1 MTTTNPIPWK
11 TQEILEA
18 TGGELLVGEAGKKFS
33 RVVID
38 SRSISSDDL
47 FVAIVGDVHDGHT
60 FVQDVV
66 RRGVSGV
73 MINKNSTGNIP
84 VSDWQNLNI
93 TCVAVE
99 DTTRS
104 LGDLAAYNRRR
115 ADALV
120 VAITGS
126 NGKTTTRRL
135 TSAVMNR
142 RFNTLSTVGNFNN
155 QIGLPLTLLNL
166 QRDHQWALVEIG
178 TNSPGEIARLAE
190 ICTAEIGVITN
201 IGPAHL
207 EKLGSLDGVMR
218 EKGAL
223 LKHLKSGGQAVLNA
237 DDRRI
242 RNLAAQ
248 TERDVVL
255 FGLCADA
262 TIRAEAIKET
272 ISGINFTLVLP
283 EQRIE
288 VALGACGNFMV
299 TNALAAAAT
308 AHLAGMS
315 INQIKAGIESFRPAA
330 GRMDIWQTPDGIHI
344 IDDTYNANPES
355 MQAAI
360 NTLKATSAG
369 SRTIV
374 VSGDMLEL
382 GEHAESMH
390 KQIGAMAAASG
401 IRKLYV
407 TGDFAQAVAAG
418 ARREKMSAVN
428 IFSGSKDDIIDDLK
442 QTLKPGDWVLIKGS
456 RGMAMEDVVNALKTW
471 AGVETGNAK
480 GSS

>member
-1 MTTTNPIPWK
+1 MTEGHPIPWK

-18 TGGELLVGEAGKKFS
+18 TGGELLVGEASRKFS
-33 RVVID
+33 RVGID
-38 SRSISSDDL
+38 SRKISSSDL

-66 RRGVSGV
+66 RQGVSGV

-126 NGKTTTRRL
+126 NGKTTTRKL

-166 QRDHQWALVEIG
+166 QHAHQWAVVEIG

-207 EKLGSLDGVMR
+207 EKLRSLDGVMR
-218 EKGAL
+218 EKGDL
-223 LKHLKSGGQAVLNA
+223 LKHLKPGGKAILNA

-248 TERDVVL
+248 TDRKVVL
-255 FGLCADA
+255 FGLCSDA
-262 TIRAEAIKET
+262 TIRAETINET

-288 VALGACGNFMV
+288 VALSACGSFMV

-308 AHLAGMS
+308 AYLAGLS
-315 INQIKAGIESFRPAA
+315 INQIKAGIESYRPAA
-330 GRMDIWQTPDGIHI
+330 GRMNILQTPDGIHI

-360 NTLKATSAG
+360 NTLKASSAG

-390 KQIGAMAAASG
+390 KQIGALAAASG

-407 TGDFAQAVAAG
+407 TGDFAEAVATG
-418 ARREKMSAVN
+418 ARQSKMSAAN

-456 RGMAMEDVVNALKTW
+456 RGMAMEDIVNALKQW
-471 AGVETGNAK
+471 AGITPAA
-480 GSS
+480 

>member
-1 MTTTNPIPWK
+1 METNPIPWK

-18 TGGELLVGEAGKKFS
+18 TGGGLLVGDADRKFS
-33 RVVID
+33 RVGID
-38 SRSISSDDL
+38 SRNISSDDL

-73 MINKNSTGNIP
+73 MINKNSPANIP
-84 VSDWQNLNI
+84 VSDWQNINI
-93 TCVAVE
+93 TCVAVD

-115 ADALV
+115 ANALV

-142 RFNTLSTVGNFNN
+142 QYNTLSTVGNFNN

-166 QRDHQWALVEIG
+166 EREHQWAVVEIG

-190 ICTAEIGVITN
+190 ICSAEIGVITN

-207 EKLGSLDGVMR
+207 EKLGSLDGVMQ
-218 EKGAL
+218 EKGDL
-223 LKHLKSGGQAVLNA
+223 LKHLKSGGKAVLNA

-248 TERDVVL
+248 TDRDVVL
-255 FGLCADA
+255 FGLCPEA
-262 TIRAEAIKET
+262 TIRAETINET
-272 ISGINFTLVLP
+272 ISGINFILVLP

-288 VALGACGNFMV
+288 VALSARGNFMV

-308 AHLAGMS
+308 AYLAGLS
-315 INQIKAGIESFRPAA
+315 INQIKAGLESFRPAA
-330 GRMDIWQTPDGIHI
+330 GRMNILQTPDGIHI

-355 MQAAI
+355 MRATI
-360 NTLKATSAG
+360 NTLKAASAG
-369 SRTIV
+369 NRAIV

-390 KQIGAMAAASG
+390 KQIGALAAASG
-401 IRKLYV
+401 IAKLYV
-407 TGDFAQAVAAG
+407 TGNFSEAVATG
-418 ARREKMSAVN
+418 ARQAKMSAEN
-428 IFSGSKDDIIDDLK
+428 IFSGSKDDIIEGLK

-456 RGMAMEDVVNALKTW
+456 RGMAMEDIVNALKRW
-471 AGVETGNAK
+471 SGLETGNAT
-480 GSS
+480 GNS